1 MKTVIQKVIF
11 SLENDTYLTDQVKWE
26 LSKYESLYLFFL
38 ENSHK
43 NPVNFKQTRKAKLK
57 L

>member
-38 ENSHK
+38 EN
-43 NPVNFKQTRKAKLK
+43 
-57 L
+57 